1 MGMNSS
7 KYGIPAIVGAVAV
20 CLACVC
26 CSAAALYYY
35 GDYIF
40 GTGTISPT
48 DPFPNGSV
56 DPIVP
61 ADTSGLPEWTVI
73 VYAAA
78 DDDILEQDMWFD
90 VNEMEMVGSTDQ
102 MNIVVQID
110 RAEGAFSGDGDWT
123 EARRLYVTRDEDLNH
138 LNSQIVQS
146 LGEVDMGNPQTL
158 VDFVTWSIQNYPAK
172 KYALIL
178 SDHGGG
184 WTGGFSDLSSNSNL
198 SMAEISD
205 SVAQIQQSMG
215 GQKFE
220 IIGFDACLMGM
231 VEVYGSLYEYS
242 NYMIASEEVIPAAGW
257 SYSAW
262 MYQLAQNPTMSGR
275 EASQAIVSTYILE
288 DVSLNLSYSSSD
300 ISEIESD
307 TTLSAIESARMPD
320 VISAMNQF
328 TTTIANIDQGYVAE
342 ARGYTRSYYS
352 LFGEDVPSPFIDLGN
367 FAELTAYQSGDS
379 AVQQA
384 ADQLR
389 SAISAAVIAEKHGG
403 KMAGSY
409 GISIHFPISDI
420 YVLTEFTDQTS
431 VRYGDDA
438 YKFLQQSS
446 WDEFLAFHYTGQA
459 FVPQDGQAFVPDQT
473 AEIVAPGASELSIA
487 PIQLS
492 DTAISGDEIL
502 TMNTSVTGNVA
513 YIYFI
518 LYFYNEEANAYWV
531 GDTSFHFSENT
542 ITVDGV
548 NAPDY
553 GPSPI
558 QVEYQWEPNLFV
570 LTDGQTEAF
579 ALFEPDEYL
588 SSEGISTYSVYG
600 QYSYVNGFAPDDAK
614 LVFDPDGNLL
624 NIYALPDSDG
634 DGLSTPSEITP
645 QIGDQF
651 TDYVQSYY
659 FDENNEP
666 YFDYSLSSDVFT
678 YGEQG
683 FWFEARYP
691 VDGDYAIGFYA
702 VDFDNNTTESYEFI
716 TYQAP

>member
-1 MGMNSS
+1 MGTNGA
-7 KYGIPAIVGAVAV
+7 KYGIPAIIGTIAV
-20 CLACVC
+20 CLVCIC
-26 CSAAALYYY
+26 CSAIGLYYY
-35 GDYIF
+35 GDSIF
-40 GTGTISPT
+40 GTGPAIT
-48 DPFPNGSV
+48 PNVST

-61 ADTSGLPEWTVI
+61 ADTSGLPEWTI
-73 VYAAA
+73 MVYSAA

-90 VNEMEMVGSTDQ
+90 INEMEMVGSTDQ
-102 MNIVVQID
+102 MNIIVQID
-110 RAEGAFSGDGDWT
+110 RAEGAFTGDGDWT
-123 EARRLYVTRDEDLNH
+123 DARRLYITQDDDLNH
-138 LNSQIVQS
+138 LNSQIVQN
-146 LGEVDMGNPQTL
+146 LGEVDMGSPQTL
-158 VDFVTWSIQNYPAK
+158 VDFATWTIQNYPAK
-172 KYALIL
+172 KYALIM

-184 WTGGFSDLSSNSNL
+184 WTGGFSDLSSGENL
-198 SMAEISD
+198 SMSEISD
-205 SVAQIQQSMG
+205 SIAQVQQSMG

-231 VEVYGSLYEYS
+231 VEVYGALYEYS
-242 NYMIASEEVIPAAGW
+242 NYMIASEEVIPSSGW

-262 MYQLAQNPTMSGR
+262 LYQLAQNPAMGGR
-275 EASQAIVSTYILE
+275 EASQSAVSTYIVE
-288 DVSLNLSYSSSD
+288 DMALNLSYSPSD
-300 ISEIESD
+300 ISEIELD
-307 TTLSAIESARMPD
+307 TTLSAIDSARMPD

-328 TTTIANIDQGYVAE
+328 ITTIANIDQGYVAE
-342 ARGYTRSYYS
+342 ARQYTRSYYS
-352 LFGEDVPSPFIDLGN
+352 LFGEDVPSTFIDLGN
-367 FAELTAYQSGDS
+367 FAELAAYQSGDA

-384 ADQLR
+384 SDQLR
-389 SAISAAVIAEKHGG
+389 TAIASAVVAEKHGG

-409 GISIHFPISDI
+409 GISFHFPISDI
-420 YVLTEFTDQTS
+420 YVLTEYTDETS
-431 VRYGDDA
+431 VRYRDDA

-459 FVPQDGQAFVPDQT
+459 FVPQEGQAFVPDQQ

-502 TMNTSVTGNVA
+502 TMNTTVTGNA
-513 YIYFI
+513 SYIYFI
-518 LYFYNEEANAYWV
+518 LYFYNEEAGAYWV
-531 GDTSFHFSENT
+531 GDTSYVFSENT
-542 ITVDGV
+542 IAVDGV

-558 QVEYQWEPNLFV
+558 QVTYEWEPNLFV
-570 LTDGQTEAF
+570 LMDGQTEAF

-588 SSEGISTYSVYG
+588 SSEGVSTYSVYG
-600 QYSYVNGFAPDDAK
+600 QYTVVGGSPDDAK

-624 NIYALPDSDG
+624 NIYALPDADG
-634 DGLSTPSEITP
+634 DGISTPSEITP

-666 YFDYSLSSDVFT
+666 YFDYSLSTDVFT

-702 VDFDNNTTESYEFI
+702 QDFDNNTVEAYEFI
-716 TYQAP
+716 TYQAE